1 MFTRRPERSRRRVLA
16 CRLWCP
22 LTLVAAATMFAAA
35 GQATAASASASALP
49 ARPGLPVFM
58 PLGSDTPFTADDKP
72 KVLISGTFRLQAG
85 QSRRVSGR
93 LVTTSTSAA
102 EVQLE
107 AAVRCLDDSTG
118 RQSGIS
124 AWTGRNHV
132 GMGPLALS
140 PSLLFTAPYP
150 FTDPN
155 LSRLLAAP
163 NPSLLFTARTA
174 GTYTCQLI
182 GTTGISGGDYLT
194 AVADGTWL
202 QVSSSNE
209 VGSHWWQNPSCDS
222 EGTLPTC
229 TYVGG
234 PVGSPQGSIFDDG
247 PLWTAAG
254 NVTAAA
260 VSATV
265 ELTTCNPGTHSC
277 TSSHQG
283 DSGGD
288 SGGSTVTS
296 HLEFTQLDSQLGS
309 RLVACKVTRTSDVT
323 STIRN
328 DAHHFMIQYSLANVP
343 VSATCGTR
351 LFRVRVSVTH
361 VSGNP
366 VKIDGTR
373 PGGTA
378 PESYTNAFVISN
390 PDLRVVPDLYGDT
403 LTAASQHLQAA
414 GLVLGSHG
422 LVATDEKPMNG
433 LVISQA
439 VSPGT
444 QTLAGSVVGVNLGHY
459 KPLTCGPHPC

>member
-1 MFTRRPERSRRRVLA
+1 MFTRRPERSRRRTLA

-22 LTLVAAATMFAAA
+22 MTLVAAVTMFATA
-35 GQATAASASASALP
+35 GPGATASASALP
-49 ARPGLPVFM
+49 GPLVFM
-58 PLGSDTPFTADDKP
+58 PLPVDTPFTGGDNE
-72 KVLISGTFRLQAG
+72 KVLISGTFRLQTG
-85 QSRRVSGR
+85 ESRRVLGR

-102 EVQLE
+102 EVYLE
-107 AAVRCLDDSTG
+107 AAVRCLNDSTG
-118 RQSGIS
+118 QQSGIS

-132 GMGPLALS
+132 GTGPLALS

-150 FTDPN
+150 LTDPDP
-155 LSRLLAAP
+155 SRLFAAP
-163 NPSLLFTARTA
+163 NPFLLFTAPTA

-182 GTTGISGGDYLT
+182 GQTGISGGNHLT

-202 QVSSSNE
+202 QVSSSDE
-209 VGSHWWQNPSCDS
+209 VGSQWWQNPSCDS
-222 EGTLPTC
+222 EGTEPTC
-229 TYVGG
+229 TYLGG
-234 PVGSPQGSIFDDG
+234 SVGSPEGFIFDDG
-247 PLWTAAG
+247 TPWTAAG

-277 TSSHQG
+277 TRSHWG
-283 DSGGD
+283 HSGGD

-296 HLEFTQLDSQLGS
+296 HLEFTQLDS

-328 DAHHFMIQYSLANVP
+328 DAHHFMIQYSLDNVP
-343 VSATCGTR
+343 VSTTCGTR
-351 LFRVRVSVTH
+351 LFRVLVDVTH

-373 PGGTA
+373 PGGTE
-378 PESYTNAFVISN
+378 PESYTNAFVTV

-403 LTAASQHLQAA
+403 LTAASQALQAA

-422 LVATDEKPMNG
+422 LVATDEKAMNG
-433 LVISQA
+433 LVASQA
-439 VSPGT
+439 LSPGT
-444 QTLAGSVVGVNLGHY
+444 QIPVGSAVAVNLGHY
-459 KPLTCGPHPC
+459 QPLMCGPHPC